1 MIIAHRNLLMTSASP
16 LDIEQPPALLT
27 YLRTQ
32 QHITPDET
40 PRIEVLAG
48 GVSSRTVLVERA
60 SGEAWVLK
68 QSLDKLRVA
77 TDWFSDPQRIHCEA
91 LAMRWF
97 NQLLPSG
104 RVPTLVFED
113 HEAHVVAMQAVPQPH
128 ENWKKRLLAGG
139 LTQKHAADFGR
150 LLGQI
155 HRLTYEQRAE
165 VQPSF
170 AACSFFESLR
180 IEPYYRYTSTQI
192 TEAAGFL
199 NTLIADTLAT
209 TVTLVHGD
217 FSPKNVLIYQD
228 ELVLLDHEVA
238 HWGDPAFDIGFSLT
252 HLLCK
257 AHLLAEQRNSFV
269 LAANLYWFS
278 YLEALGDVPWR
289 GALEARAVRHT
300 LGCLLAR
307 AAGRSQV
314 EYLNAEAKQRQVAVV
329 CALMR
334 KPPKTIPDVIE
345 QFLVRLKP

>member
-1 MIIAHRNLLMTSASP
+1 MAAQPIPS
-16 LDIEQPPALLT
+16 LDIEQSSALLA
-27 YLRTQ
+27 YLRAH
-32 QHITPDET
+32 QHIASDET

-97 NQLLPSG
+97 NRLLPPG
-104 RVPTLVFED
+104 RVPALIFED
-113 HEAHVVAMQAVPQPH
+113 HDAHVVAMQAVPQPH
-128 ENWKKRLLAGG
+128 ENWKKRLLTGG
-139 LTQKHAADFGR
+139 LTQAHAASFGS
-150 LLGQI
+150 LLGQL
-155 HRLTYEQRAE
+155 HRLTYEHRTE

-170 AACSFFESLR
+170 AACNFFESLR
-180 IEPYYRYTSTQI
+180 LEPYYRYTSTQI
-192 TEAAGFL
+192 ADAADFL
-199 NTLIADTLAT
+199 AVLIADTLAHPL
-209 TVTLVHGD
+209 TLVHGD

-228 ELVLLDHEVA
+228 QLILLDHEVA

-257 AHLLAEQRNSFV
+257 AHH
-269 LAANLYWFS
+269 LAAQRSDFGAASKLYWRS
-278 YLEALGDVPWR
+278 YLHELGDLDWR
-289 GALEARAVRHT
+289 DALEPRAVRHT

-314 EYLNAEAKQRQVAVV
+314 EYLSVDAKQRQISVV
-329 CALMR
+329 CQLMHA
-334 KPPKTIPDVIE
+334 PPSTIPDLIDH
-345 QFLVRLKP
+345 FLARLST